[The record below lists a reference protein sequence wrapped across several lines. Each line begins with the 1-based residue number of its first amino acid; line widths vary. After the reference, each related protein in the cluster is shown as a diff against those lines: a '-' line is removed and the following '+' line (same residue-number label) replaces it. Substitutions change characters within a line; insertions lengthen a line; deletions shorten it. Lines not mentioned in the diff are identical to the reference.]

1 MIKKTLDALGFEA
14 LNTMQTTTLEAYDK
28 QDSLILLS
36 PTGSGK
42 TVAFLLPM
50 VRTLKENGGIQTLI
64 VVPSRELALQIE
76 RVFKAMKT
84 GFHAVCC
91 YGGHD
96 SRTERN
102 ALAENPEVV
111 IGTPGR
117 LLDHMKQGNLNGETI
132 RTLVLDEFDKA
143 LELGFTE
150 EMSDIIS
157 RLPGLQKRVLTS
169 ATEGTEIPEYT
180 GLKNPLTLSFLKGSA
195 VNDRLALYQ
204 VQSPVSD
211 KLDTLYR
218 LICELGGGLKLV
230 FTNYRESSAR
240 VSEYLSKE
248 GINNVLFHGGMEQ
261 ADREKALARFRN
273 GSTNVLVS
281 TDLAARGLD
290 IPEIKHIIHYHL
302 PVNREAF
309 VHRNGRTARMD
320 KTGSAYLIMGPDEYM
335 PDYIDETPLFQALS
349 EATPAPAQPEWVTI
363 YIGKGKKD
371 KLSKGD
377 IAGFLIKNGGLEK
390 DDVGIID
397 VKEYHAFVA
406 VKANKGRQLLKTI
419 EGLKIKNM
427 KTRFAVAQ

>member
-1 MIKKTLDALGFEA
+1 MIKKTLEALGFEA
-14 LNTMQTTTLEAYDK
+14 LNQMQTATLEAYSKPTD
-28 QDSLILLS
+28 LILLS

-50 VRTLKENGGIQTLI
+50 VKTLKENAGMQTLI

-84 GFHAVCC
+84 GFRAACC

-96 SRTERN
+96 SKVERN
-102 ALAENPEVV
+102 QLSEKPEVI

-117 LLDHMKQGNLNGETI
+117 LLDHIKQENIDTDSI
-132 RTLVLDEFDKA
+132 RTLILDEFDKA

-150 EMSDIIS
+150 EMSDIIA
-157 RLPGLQKRVLTS
+157 RLPHLSKRILTS

-180 GLKNPLTLSFLKGSA
+180 GLKNPYTLSFLKPSA
-195 VNDRLALYQ
+195 VNDRLGLYQ
-204 VQSPVSD
+204 VQSPIPD

-218 LICELGGGLKLV
+218 LICETGSGLKLV
-230 FTNYRESSAR
+230 FTNYRESSSR
-240 VSEYLSKE
+240 VSEYLTKM

-261 ADREKALARFRN
+261 VDREKALARFRN
-273 GSTNVLVS
+273 GSTNILVS

-290 IPEIKHIIHYHL
+290 IPEVKHIIHYHL

-320 KTGSAYLIMGPDEYM
+320 KTGNAYMILGPDEYL
-335 PDYIDETPLFQALS
+335 PDYVDEKPMFQTLT
-349 EATPAPAQPEWVTI
+349 EPTPAPALPEWVTI

-377 IAGFLIKNGGLEK
+377 IAGFLMKIGGLQKE
-390 DDVGIID
+390 DVGIIE
-397 VKEYHAFVA
+397 VKEYHSFVA
-406 VKANKGRQLLKTI
+406 VKANKGKQLLKKI
-419 EGLKIKNM
+419 EGAKIKNM
-427 KTRFAVAQ
+427 KTRFAIAQ